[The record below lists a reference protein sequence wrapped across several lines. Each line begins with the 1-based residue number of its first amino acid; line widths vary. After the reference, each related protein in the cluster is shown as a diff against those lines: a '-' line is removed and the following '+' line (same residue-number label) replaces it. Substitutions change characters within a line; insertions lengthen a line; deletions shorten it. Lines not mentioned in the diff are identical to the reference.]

1 MVPGKKYAP
10 EDFLAIAWAR
20 RWFVFVPFVLF
31 TIGAIVYA
39 MAQPNRYSAKTA
51 IIITPQQVPA
61 NFVQSTV
68 TSMLADRL
76 QMIREQVMSRARL
89 ERVIEEF
96 NLYPEMR
103 ANRIMQD
110 VIEQMRADIDVKI
123 TPSRRTD
130 TGSFTVEYSSDNPR
144 TALLVTERLA
154 SLFIRENQTDRAVLA
169 DATSQF
175 LDAQLEEARRRLLD
189 HEKKLQDYRTRNS
202 GSLPTQVNS
211 NLQGIQTAQMQLQ
224 SLQQQS
230 NSDRDRRLFLERSI
244 TELKADYGP
253 DAPVST
259 ENGAAQ
265 PTTAAAKLEAA
276 REALRGL
283 ELRLKPEHPDM
294 QRARRIIA
302 DLEKQ
307 VDAEELGQPVS
318 AAPVAAP
325 VASRRPTAAER
336 AKQSRIADLQAEIA
350 TLDRRL
356 AQRQSDE
363 EKLRANLNTYQARVE
378 AAPVRETELVELMRD
393 YDILKLSYNDLLR
406 KSESSKL
413 AVSLEQ
419 RQIGEQFK
427 IVDGARLPE
436 KPISPDRPRIV
447 TMGAAMGLIFG
458 LALVGLLEYRDS
470 SLKTDADVVSALALP
485 VLALIPPMVTKAE
498 ERVMARRRRLTAWAS
513 LAMLLVA
520 VGAAAW
526 KLELFERWIG

>member
-20 RWFVFVPFVLF
+20 RWFVFVPFVLA
-31 TIGAIVYA
+31 TIGAVGYA
-39 MAQPNRYSAKTA
+39 MVQPNRYSAKTA

-76 QMIREQVMSRARL
+76 QMIREQVMSRTRL

-110 VIEQMRADIDVKI
+110 VIEQMRQDIDVRI

-130 TGSFTVEYSSDNPR
+130 SGSFTVEYQSDNPR

-189 HEKKLQDYRTRNS
+189 HEKKLQEYRTRNS

-224 SLQQQS
+224 ALQEQS
-230 NSDRDRRLFLERSI
+230 NRDRDRRLFLERS
-244 TELKADYGP
+244 LGDLNANYGP
-253 DAPVST
+253 DPTST
-259 ENGAAQ
+259 EPGAQ
-265 PTTAAAKLEAA
+265 PTTAAARLEAA

-318 AAPVAAP
+318 ATPAPAP
-325 VASRRPTAAER
+325 VASKRPTTAER
-336 AKQSRIADLQAEIA
+336 ARQTRIADLQAEIV

-356 AQRQSDE
+356 SQRQSE
-363 EKLRANLNTYQARVE
+363 ENKLRSNLATYQARVE
-378 AAPVRETELVELMRD
+378 AAPVRESELVELMRD
-393 YDILKLSYNDLLR
+393 YDILKVTYNDLLR

-436 KPISPDRPRIV
+436 KPISPDRPRII
-447 TMGAAMGLIFG
+447 TMGAAIGLMFG
-458 LALVGLLEYRDS
+458 LVLVGLLEYRDS
-470 SLKTDADVVSALALP
+470 TLKTDADVVSALALP

-498 ERVMARRRRLTAWAS
+498 ERVMAKRRRLTAWAS
-513 LAMLLVA
+513 LAVLLVT